1 MSRPLPASR
10 DLPIITGILV
20 PSFITAFVVATFV
33 FVLAATRT
41 VESAALDD
49 AGWVFLVL
57 FWLTALGVAVLT
69 PKPRAIEVTLTK
81 ADSSRLDVG
90 RP

>member
-1 MSRPLPASR
+1 MPASR

-33 FVLAATRT
+33 FVVAAIRT
-41 VESAALDD
+41 GEFAALDD

-57 FWLTALGVAVLT
+57 FWLTALAVAALT
-69 PKPRAIEVTLTK
+69 PKPKAVEVTVPK
-81 ADSSRLDVG
+81 ADSSPSDVE
-90 RP
+90 RF